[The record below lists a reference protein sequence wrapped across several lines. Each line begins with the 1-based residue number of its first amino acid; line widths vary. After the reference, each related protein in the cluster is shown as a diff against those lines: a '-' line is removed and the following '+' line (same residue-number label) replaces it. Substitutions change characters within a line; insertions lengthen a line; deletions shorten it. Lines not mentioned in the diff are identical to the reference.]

1 VSPRLTARIAGALY
15 LVVIATGF
23 FAEFY
28 VRGSMIVSGD
38 AVATAH
44 NILASEPLYRLGF
57 AADLVGD
64 ACYIGVTLILYQLLA
79 PVSRSL
85 SLLAAFFSLTGC
97 VVMAANLVNHLAPLL
112 LLSGGPYLSAFT
124 PGQLQAL
131 ALVALKL
138 HARGYFIAMV
148 FFGLYCGAIG
158 YLMFRSTFFPR
169 LLGLLL
175 MAGGLSDLTN
185 SFALF
190 VAPALQDRLE
200 PYILIPGGVSEIGL
214 CLWLLAIGVDA
225 AKWRAAA
232 SERRS

>member
-1 VSPRLTARIAGALY
+1 MSPRLTARIAGLLY
-15 LVVIATGF
+15 LIVIATGF
-23 FAEFY
+23 FAEFF
-28 VRGSMIVSGD
+28 VRGSLIVSGD
-38 AVATAH
+38 AAATAR

-57 AADLVGD
+57 AADVVGD
-64 ACYIGVTLILYQLLA
+64 ACYVAVTLILYELLR

-97 VVMAANLVNHLAPLL
+97 VVLAANLVYHLAPLVL
-112 LLSGGPYLSAFT
+112 LGGGRFLTAFT

-169 LLGLLL
+169 LLGQLL
-175 MAGGLSDLTN
+175 MVGGLSDIAN

-190 VAPALQDRLE
+190 VAPALQDRLD
-200 PYILIPGGVSEIGL
+200 PYIMIPGGVSEIGL
-214 CLWLLAIGVDA
+214 CLWLLAFGVDSA
-225 AKWRAAA
+225 RWRATPG
-232 SERRS
+232 EPV